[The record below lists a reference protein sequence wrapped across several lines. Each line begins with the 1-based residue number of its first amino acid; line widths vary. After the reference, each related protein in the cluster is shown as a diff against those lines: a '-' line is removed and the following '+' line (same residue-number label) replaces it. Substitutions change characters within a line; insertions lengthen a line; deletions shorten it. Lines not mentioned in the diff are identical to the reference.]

1 MYTGHQIGCGV
12 NEAPRIVCY
21 EDAVFE
27 SGMVVCIEPQQYLY
41 PEEGVGARLE
51 RVIQITDGAPVEL
64 NRFPWGVDL

>member
-1 MYTGHQIGCGV
+1 
-12 NEAPRIVCY
+12 
-21 EDAVFE
+21 
-27 SGMVVCIEPQQYLY
+27 MVVCIEPQQYLY